1 MLYCPLVRTDADG
14 NIVSIGK
21 GEAPTD
27 FSTSLNSSQ
36 LRSGS
41 GTIATHTAGTAT
53 NSDLQLAGALDGK
66 EQFDVIPITLAA
78 GQTYSFALR
87 GAEVGGIVDPY
98 LLLFNTAG
106 NLIAQDDDGGLGR
119 SSIITFTAPTA
130 GTYYIGAGSWYGLAV
145 GDPSLD
151 PGNYTVDVWQ
161 ANPAQDVGGTVATSL
176 AIDPGTVFGYLEAA
190 GDVDVYSV
198 QLTEGLYYSFSY
210 AGGIDSDG
218 DFDGAPGENIGVLE
232 LLDSNGNV
240 IASNINYESSLD
252 LFPEDSGTY
261 YVRVSGY
268 TPPAQGNQ
276 ATASMTGGY
285 TLDVVETNPANEDPL
300 DSIDWASAGN
310 VPFVNVNGVP
320 TAYVYFA
327 PAGEN
332 FGETNDQGGPMR
344 TWGWNAYEQ
353 QQVMQ
358 ALEQYEQI
366 LGVNYEI
373 TTDVNQATFRLLTTR
388 SDLYGA
394 YAYPQDP
401 EFGTQQGILVFN
413 TESGGWSFDQQQSLE
428 QGGFAFAVILHEFG
442 HAHGLAHPHDDGG
455 GSEVML
461 GVSGSEDLGIYDLNQ
476 GVYTV
481 MSYNDAWET
490 HPDGATPFTGANID
504 NGWSGTLS
512 AFDIAALQERYGV
525 HDYNTG
531 NTLYNLTDVVD
542 DAFYQTIWDTGGTDT
557 IQYNGSHDSRI
568 DLLAATLDYS
578 PTGGGVVSF
587 VDDIHGGYTI
597 ANGVVIENATG
608 GLGDDVLLGNSA
620 NNVLIG
626 NAGDDL
632 LMGRAGND
640 TLSGGGGSDTASYAD
655 AARGV
660 TINLANGTARGGD
673 GNDTLISIENAVGSA
688 FNDTLTGNS
697 AANVLNGGGG
707 NDRLEGA
714 AGLDTYVFANA
725 GTDTI
730 VGYQR
735 GEDIDLTALNVTMD
749 DVTVLSDRIVV
760 DLAGDD
766 LVIRFDTR
774 SFATSDLIFA
784 EPAAA
789 TVSASAAETLSQSG
803 STHGAMWSS
812 HGALGH
818 SLQHEAEYLLAWA

>member
-27 FSTSLNSSQ
+27 FSTSLSSSQ

-161 ANPAQDVGGTVATSL
+161 ANPAQDVGGTAATSL

-198 QLTEGLYYSFSY
+198 QLTEGLYYTFNY
-210 AGGIDSDG
+210 AGGIDSDA

-285 TLDVVETNPANEDPL
+285 TLDVQEINPANEDPL
-300 DSIDWASAGN
+300 ASIRWESAGN

-353 QQVMQ
+353 EQVMQ
-358 ALEQYEQI
+358 ALEQYEHI

-461 GVSGSEDLGIYDLNQ
+461 GVNGSEDLGIYDLNQ

-512 AFDIAALQERYGV
+512 AFDIAVLQERYGV

-531 NTLYNLTDVVD
+531 NNVYALTDIVD

-608 GLGDDVLLGNSA
+608 GLGNDVLLGNSA
-620 NNVLIG
+620 NNVLSG
-626 NAGDDL
+626 NGGNDM
-632 LMGRAGND
+632 LMGRGGND
-640 TLSGGGGSDTASYAD
+640 TLNGGAGADTANYAD
-655 AARGV
+655 ASAAV
-660 TINLANGTARGGD
+660 TINLNTGAARGGD
-673 GNDTLISIENAVGSA
+673 GSDSLISIENAIGSD
-688 FNDTLTGNS
+688 FNDTITGN
-697 AANVLNGGGG
+697 AGANRLNGGAG
-707 NDRLEGA
+707 NDRIDG
-714 AGLDTYVFANA
+714 GKGVDVYVFSDA
-725 GTDTI
+725 GVDTI
-730 VGYQR
+730 VGYER
-735 GEDIDLTALNVTMD
+735 GEDIDLSALHVTMSN
-749 DVTVLSDRIVV
+749 VTVLSDRILV
-760 DLAGDD
+760 DLAGSQD
-766 LVIRFDTR
+766 LTIMMSTKNF
-774 SFATSDLIFA
+774 SSSDLIFESTGA
-784 EPAAA
+784 TAAA
-789 TVSASAAETLSQSG
+789 SALTSSIDQS
-803 STHGAMWSS
+803 WPS
-812 HGALGH
+812 HGPLGH
-818 SLQHEAEYLLAWA
+818 SLQHEPEYLLAWA